1 MLTSFQY
8 LAGGASGVVVGFV
21 LGLVGGGGSVLAVP
35 LLLYVVGLKD
45 PHQAIGTS
53 ALGVAANALAGL
65 WSHARTANINWRC
78 GGIFATAGVIGALG
92 GSMLGKLV
100 DGQKLLFLF
109 ALLMLAVAALMFR
122 SRGTQGDEGAQCN
135 RDNLGKVLL
144 YGFGVGAFSGFFGIG
159 GGFLIV
165 PGLVASTSMPIF
177 KAVGTSLVA
186 VAAFGITTAANY
198 ATSGLV
204 LCPLAG
210 AFILGGVVGSL
221 AGTRASQAMSAHKG
235 GLNIALAG
243 FVALVGAYVL
253 IRSWRA
259 LNG

>member
-1 MLTSFQY
+1 
-8 LAGGASGVVVGFV
+8 
-21 LGLVGGGGSVLAVP
+21 
-35 LLLYVVGLKD
+35 
-45 PHQAIGTS
+45 
-53 ALGVAANALAGL
+53 
-65 WSHARTANINWRC
+65 
-78 GGIFATAGVIGALG
+78 
-92 GSMLGKLV
+92 
-100 DGQKLLFLF
+100 
-109 ALLMLAVAALMFR
+109 
-122 SRGTQGDEGAQCN
+122 
-135 RDNLGKVLL
+135 
-144 YGFGVGAFSGFFGIG
+144 
-159 GGFLIV
+159 
-165 PGLVASTSMPIF
+165 MPIF